1 MFDSQR
7 NGNLPYAGIPYE
19 DINWYDIAGQ
29 PFGIASNFNA
39 IVFGDANNIVDTKAH
54 SQ

>member
-1 MFDSQR
+1 MFSNQR
-7 NGNLPYAGIPYE
+7 NGRSSYVGIPYE

-39 IVFGDANNIVDTKAH
+39 IVFETLTIL
-54 SQ
+54 